1 MGDSGFSAGLAQF
14 KTRFGAQQYDFAE
27 YWIERL
33 PLYRAQCALRDGV
46 KRMIG
51 FRDA

>member
-1 MGDSGFSAGLAQF
+1 LAQF
-14 KTRFGAQQYDFAE
+14 KTRFGARQYDFAE

-33 PLYRAQCALRDGV
+33 PLYRAHRALRDGV